1 MLTVM
6 SISRRVVYDINS
18 LIDKTVIIKLTNGKT
33 YTGQL
38 SSFEIDPFMV
48 SISNA
53 KDNENNAYYKAIING
68 NTISEILIKNA
79 PIFDVKEFAS
89 LIEKS
94 LNLRP
99 GDIKVYEEAGVITIL
114 EKIKV
119 TENGVEGSGPL
130 AQRVYD
136 LFNEYIEKKKRETSR

>member
-1 MLTVM
+1 M
-6 SISRRVVYDINS
+6 SISRRIVYDINS

-53 KDNENNAYYKAIING
+53 KDNENNVYYKAIING
-68 NTISEILIKNA
+68 SIISEILIKNA

-99 GDIKVYEEAGVITIL
+99 GDIKVYEEAGVITVL

-130 AQRVYD
+130 AQRIYD
-136 LFNEYIEKKKRETSR
+136 LFNEYVEKKKRENSR

>member
-6 SISRRVVYDINS
+6 SISRRIVYDINS

-53 KDNENNAYYKAIING
+53 KDNENNVYYKAIING
-68 NTISEILIKNA
+68 SIISEILIKNA

-99 GDIKVYEEAGVITIL
+99 GDIKVYEEAGVITVL

-130 AQRVYD
+130 AQRIYD
-136 LFNEYIEKKKRETSR
+136 LFNEYVEKKKRENSR

>member
-1 MLTVM
+1 M

-53 KDNENNAYYKAIING
+53 KDNENNVYYKAIING
-68 NTISEILIKNA
+68 NIISEILIKNA

-99 GDIKVYEEAGVITIL
+99 GDIKVYEEAGVITVL

-130 AQRVYD
+130 AQRIYD
-136 LFNEYIEKKKRETSR
+136 LFNEYVEKKKRETSR

>member
-1 MLTVM
+1 M

-38 SSFEIDPFMV
+38 SSFEIDPFIV

-53 KDNENNAYYKAIING
+53 KDNENNVYYKAIING
-68 NTISEILIKNA
+68 SIISEILIKNA

-99 GDIKVYEEAGVITIL
+99 GDIKVYEEAGVITVL

-130 AQRVYD
+130 AQRIYD
-136 LFNEYIEKKKRETSR
+136 LFNEYVEKKKRENSR

>member
-38 SSFEIDPFMV
+38 SSFEIDPFIV

-53 KDNENNAYYKAIING
+53 KDNENNVYYKAIING
-68 NTISEILIKNA
+68 SIISEILIKNA

-99 GDIKVYEEAGVITIL
+99 GDIKVYEEAGVITVL

-130 AQRVYD
+130 AQRIYD
-136 LFNEYIEKKKRETSR
+136 LFNEYVEKKKRENSR

>member
-53 KDNENNAYYKAIING
+53 KDNENNVYYKAIING
-68 NTISEILIKNA
+68 SIISEILIKNA

-99 GDIKVYEEAGVITIL
+99 GDIKVYEEAGVITVL

-130 AQRVYD
+130 AQRIYD
-136 LFNEYIEKKKRETSR
+136 LFNEYVEKKKRENSR

>member
-1 MLTVM
+1 M

-53 KDNENNAYYKAIING
+53 KDNENNVYYKAIING
-68 NTISEILIKNA
+68 SIISEILIKNA

-99 GDIKVYEEAGVITIL
+99 GDIKVYEEAGVITVL

-130 AQRVYD
+130 AQRIYD
-136 LFNEYIEKKKRETSR
+136 LFNEYVEKKKRENSR

>member
-1 MLTVM
+1 MLIVM

-53 KDNENNAYYKAIING
+53 KDNENNVYYKAIING
-68 NTISEILIKNA
+68 NIISEILIKNA

-99 GDIKVYEEAGVITIL
+99 GDIKVYEEAGVITVL

-130 AQRVYD
+130 AQRIYD
-136 LFNEYIEKKKRETSR
+136 LFNEYVEKKKRETSR

>member
-6 SISRRVVYDINS
+6 SIGRRVVYDINS

-53 KDNENNAYYKAIING
+53 KDNENNVYYKAIING
-68 NTISEILIKNA
+68 SIISEILIKNA

-99 GDIKVYEEAGVITIL
+99 GDIKVYEEAGVITVL

-130 AQRVYD
+130 AQRIYD
-136 LFNEYIEKKKRETSR
+136 LFNEYVEKKKRETSR

>member
-1 MLTVM
+1 M

-53 KDNENNAYYKAIING
+53 KDNENNVYYKAIING
-68 NTISEILIKNA
+68 SIIS
-79 PIFDVKEFAS
+79 
-89 LIEKS
+89 
-94 LNLRP
+94 
-99 GDIKVYEEAGVITIL
+99 
-114 EKIKV
+114 
-119 TENGVEGSGPL
+119 
-130 AQRVYD
+130 
-136 LFNEYIEKKKRETSR
+136 